1 MYLSRVRVAT
11 QGLDRHALVKLLSGD
26 AYANH
31 QLLWR
36 LFPEAE
42 SRPFLFRQ
50 EMENEQLDAEVGPR
64 GLPLFYV
71 LSSLKPD
78 PLPGLLQCEPK
89 RFDPR
94 LAVGDR
100 LLFRLRA
107 NPTVTRK
114 EAEGSRGR
122 RHDVLM
128 DAKWRFRNES
138 GVDPWSIRRAMDES
152 AEQWLRARSTDW
164 GFELTT
170 SPQLGGYRQHQLRR
184 KKREIRFSSVDYEGV
199 MTVTDPDRLRDAL
212 FHGVGRSRAFGCGL
226 FMVKRG

>member
-11 QGLDRHALVKLLSGD
+11 QGLDRQALMKLFFGD

-42 SRPFLFRQ
+42 TRPFLFRQ
-50 EMENEQLDAEVGPR
+50 EMEIEQLDAELRPR

-71 LSSLKPD
+71 LSSFKPA

-94 LAVGDR
+94 LVKGDR

-107 NPTVTRK
+107 NPTVARK
-114 EAEGSRGR
+114 EAGESKAR

-128 DAKWRFRNES
+128 DAKWRCRNEE
-138 GVDPWSIRRAMDES
+138 GVDAQSIRHAMDKS
-152 AEQWLRARSTDW
+152 AEQWLQDRSKGW
-164 GFELTT
+164 GFELAVA
-170 SPQLGGYRQHQLRR
+170 PQLSGYRQHQLWR
-184 KKREIRFSSVDYEGV
+184 KQREIRFSSVDYEGV
-199 MTVTDPDRLRDAL
+199 MTVTDSDRLRDAL

>member
-26 AYANH
+26 AFANH

-50 EMENEQLDAEVGPR
+50 EMENEQLDAGVRPR

-71 LSSLKPD
+71 MSSLKPD

-128 DAKWRFRNES
+128 DAKWRCRNES

-170 SPQLGGYRQHQLRR
+170 SP
-184 KKREIRFSSVDYEGV
+184 
-199 MTVTDPDRLRDAL
+199 
-212 FHGVGRSRAFGCGL
+212 
-226 FMVKRG
+226 